1 MAKDKEKRE
10 INFTFFIY
18 WVIFL
23 FVLSYAQ
30 IFQDYWTP

>member
-1 MAKDKEKRE
+1 MAKDEEKKEV
-10 INFTFFIY
+10 NFTFFIY
-18 WVIFL
+18 WVIFP